1 MTLLF
6 LFFMYAVCE
15 NICYANQ
22 VVCFPLPSISGTG
35 AVRRSVTN
43 VKQFLESLIWWLV
56 YEAGKPLSATM
67 LPKTAWVGHSF
78 LSAQCCKRGGGGLL
92 LDFIPRQPPPFW
104 CSHSCPGALGSVL
117 LALCWDLWA
126 AQSSLA
132 SFLNPA
138 PTDGIPVLAREES
151 ILLFS
156 CGHCHLPNASPP
168 LANFFF

>member
-15 NICYANQ
+15 NIYYANQ

-35 AVRRSVTN
+35 AVRRSVMN

-78 LSAQCCKRGGGGLL
+78 LSAQCCRGGRGGSLLGLHPQAAPTFLMLPFLPWGTGECAACRPAGICELLRLTGLL
-92 LDFIPRQPPPFW
+92 
-104 CSHSCPGALGSVL
+104 S
-117 LALCWDLWA
+117 
-126 AQSSLA
+126 
-132 SFLNPA
+132 
-138 PTDGIPVLAREES
+138 
-151 ILLFS
+151 
-156 CGHCHLPNASPP
+156 
-168 LANFFF
+168 